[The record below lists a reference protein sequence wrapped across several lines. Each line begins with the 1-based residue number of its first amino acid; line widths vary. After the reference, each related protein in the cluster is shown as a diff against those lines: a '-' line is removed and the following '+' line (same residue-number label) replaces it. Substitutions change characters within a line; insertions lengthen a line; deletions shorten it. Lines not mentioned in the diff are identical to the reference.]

1 MQANNLG
8 YLLLGMTLSRWN
20 SEVDSGKELDQFNL
34 FLEGSPIEGTIRHM
48 GERLD
53 GLGGLNLMMKFL
65 HFFSV
70 QIPSED
76 EGIDRNMIDWA
87 RMELNAAWDG
97 IGDWQA

>member
-8 YLLLGMTLSRWN
+8 YLLLGMTLVRWN
-20 SEVDSGKELDQFNL
+20 SEVDSGKELNQFNL

-48 GERLD
+48 GERLNE
-53 GLGGLNLMMKFL
+53 LGGWPLMSKFM

-70 QIPSED
+70 QVPRED

-87 RMELNAAWDG
+87 QVELNRAWDG